1 MGTRTPLAASFSRTA
16 AATAAA
22 SARGAWASPSPSGVG
37 FGSSS
42 PSKPLGVDANAP
54 VGPSGPNPAPFVAST
69 AMTGTV
75 SPGPPHATGSR
86 RLDTTNRS
94 RSHCSDAS
102 YAGESTATTAAVDES
117 KGEDD
122 DYDDQNYGGTFR
134 AKIGASAEGNGGE
147 SSPSRSRR
155 PFIIAVLIVSTLG
168 VAALVFGAGD
178 AVGPSGPASSLAMG
192 GGHRVHSLMH
202 YSHMHRRINCQPA
215 AVFFFT
221 RFAFKI

>member
-86 RLDTTNRS
+86 RLDTTKRS

-102 YAGESTATTAAVDES
+102 YAGESTATTAA
-117 KGEDD
+117 
-122 DYDDQNYGGTFR
+122 
-134 AKIGASAEGNGGE
+134 APAHASA
-147 SSPSRSRR
+147 R
-155 PFIIAVLIVSTLG
+155 
-168 VAALVFGAGD
+168 
-178 AVGPSGPASSLAMG
+178 
-192 GGHRVHSLMH
+192 
-202 YSHMHRRINCQPA
+202 HRRA
-215 AVFFFT
+215 RAVVAEVAVRDVESVEPDERT
-221 RFAFKI
+221 